1 MKFCPS
7 CGSQNDPDA
16 MFCVICGEVISSN
29 GSTPPKT
36 SFYSGPGVMPTQEYA
51 SAPSF
56 VLASW
61 PARFVAWVID
71 GVVLVMLGIFIILVP
86 FLIMFIQNRGFTN
99 FSVSPLFLSP
109 LIFAALLFGVIG
121 LGYGPLMEYFY
132 GATIGKM
139 ILKLKVVDVKTGEK
153 PTEFLKVVIANLSKI
168 FDLLLFDVLL
178 GLIIEDCSKMNQ
190 RLLQNAVGLVV
201 IRNEPAT
208 YR

>member
-16 MFCVICGEVISSN
+16 MFCVICGEIISSN

-36 SFYSGPGVMPTQEYA
+36 SVYSDPGVMLTQQYDPT
-51 SAPSF
+51 PSF

-61 PARFVAWVID
+61 PARFVAWLID
-71 GVVLVMLGIFIILVP
+71 GIVFFILFGIIAVIAFLLIFIP
-86 FLIMFIQNRGFTN
+86 GRNWTN
-99 FSVSPLFLSP
+99 WSPSPLFLSFLVP
-109 LIFAALLFGVIG
+109 VIVLFMLIG

-153 PTEFLKVVIANLSKI
+153 PTEFLKVLIANLSKI
-168 FDLLLFDVLL
+168 FDFLLLDVLL

>member
-29 GSTPPKT
+29 GSAPPKT
-36 SFYSGPGVMPTQEYA
+36 SVYPGSGVMPTQEYA
-51 SAPSF
+51 STPTF

-61 PARFVAWVID
+61 PARFVAWLID
-71 GVVLVMLGIFIILVP
+71 GVVFVILGIIVILVP
-86 FLIMFIQNRGFTN
+86 LGMMFAQNRNWPSLPSGPF
-99 FSVSPLFLSP
+99 FISSLAPA
-109 LIFAALLFGVIG
+109 IILFGLIG

-139 ILKLKVVDVKTGEK
+139 ILKLKVVDIKTGEK
-153 PTEFLKVVIANLSKI
+153 PTEFLKVLIANLSKI

-201 IRNEPAT
+201 IRNEPVT